1 MGPLGAPSPAHQ
13 LSLVAEAE
21 GADLF
26 GLGVLAAV
34 SGQWRWWRRRWQWA
48 ARTTAV
54 EESGSRVA
62 WLPVAAGLTHQ
73 QHVAQVRNVA
83 GGQAQRLNLGELAI
97 RWLGGDECAQR
108 REGRV
113 HAVGAIPLA
122 RIGRVPLPGL
132 AAWPPPGSW
141 PATSGPPSSCPPPG
155 ALEAAACS
163 VHTAGFFVGAR
174 ALASAVLILR
184 QRAHL
189 RVQVATRRRRRTQHG
204 EGHGPGRGRG
214 VSSTMRCSCRL
225 FWSPQAAGP
234 GVSAAPR
241 GGGCR
246 ARRAHVFGLE

>member
-1 MGPLGAPSPAHQ
+1 MVAGVDARECCPCPAPLPGRCALVSTLGPLGAPSPAHQ

-26 GLGVLAAV
+26 GLSILAAV
-34 SGQWRWWRRRWQWA
+34 SGQWWWWRRRWQWT

-62 WLPVAAGLTHQ
+62 WLPVATGLTHQ
-73 QHVAQVRNVA
+73 QHIAQVRNVA

-108 REGRV
+108 GEGRV
-113 HAVGAIPLA
+113 HAVGAVSLA
-122 RIGRVPLPGL
+122 RICCVPLSGL

-141 PATSGPPSSCPPPG
+141 PATRGPPSSCPPPG
-155 ALEAAACS
+155 ALEAAARS
-163 VHTAGFFVGAR
+163 MHTAGFFVGAR

-189 RVQVATRRRRRTQHG
+189 RVQVATRRRR
-204 EGHGPGRGRG
+204 
-214 VSSTMRCSCRL
+214 
-225 FWSPQAAGP
+225 
-234 GVSAAPR
+234 
-241 GGGCR
+241 
-246 ARRAHVFGLE
+246 